1 MDSLELRYQD
11 AYRIADGAITL
22 GNIIKLVGLVLGGLI
37 LLVGV
42 IGASGFGGATVFLGS
57 LIFAVVVA
65 GGGFIAG
72 VFLSAQ
78 GQMIRATLDIAV
90 NTSSLR
96 AVHQA

>member
-1 MDSLELRYQD
+1 MDNVEARYQD
-11 AYRIADGAITL
+11 AYRIAEGAIAL
-22 GNIIKLVGLVLGGLI
+22 GKIVKVVALLLVGLI
-37 LLVGV
+37 LLIGL

-57 LIFAVVVA
+57 LICAVVVA

-72 VFLSAQ
+72 VFISAQ

-96 AVHQA
+96 TVHQ